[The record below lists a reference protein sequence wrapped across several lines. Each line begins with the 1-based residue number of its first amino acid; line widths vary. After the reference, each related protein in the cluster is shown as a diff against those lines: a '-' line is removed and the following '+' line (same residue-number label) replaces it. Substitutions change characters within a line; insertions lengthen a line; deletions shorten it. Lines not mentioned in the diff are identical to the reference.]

1 MSLCPTRRSLGAPSD
16 DNAVMGTER
25 RRAGVGRGS
34 CPHHV
39 NNTVPGCE
47 PFMGPSSLRQACPGC
62 SGVTSLAHHGGR
74 TPPAWPATQSPD
86 TPTHPQVGPWE
97 TFGAQAEE

>member
-1 MSLCPTRRSLGAPSD
+1 MSLCPMRPSLGAPSD

-47 PFMGPSSLRQACPGC
+47 PFMGLSSLRQACPGC

-97 TFGAQAEE
+97 TFRAQAEE